1 MVLQVAR
8 QLQDLLIRWA
18 DMKNKIINEVYESYL
33 FCHLKSQGPTIES
46 HNFGVI
52 IADTRK
58 WC

>member
-33 FCHLKSQGPTIES
+33 FCHLKSQGSTMKCN
-46 HNFGVI
+46 NFRVSV
-52 IADTRK
+52 ADTGK